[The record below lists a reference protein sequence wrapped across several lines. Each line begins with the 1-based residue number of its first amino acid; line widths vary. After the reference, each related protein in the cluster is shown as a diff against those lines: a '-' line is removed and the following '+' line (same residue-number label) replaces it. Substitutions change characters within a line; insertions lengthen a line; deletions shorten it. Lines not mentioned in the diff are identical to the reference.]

1 LPLSAAVL
9 MSACG
14 GAQPEPA
21 PARPVRA
28 QLLPEDQAFTSRL
41 VDIQGIAFVPE
52 ALGLPSM
59 PRATVRGRPTL
70 ERQRARAARQRSAPE
85 DVQVLVTLLWDEA
98 GRVADGD
105 PERATALREE
115 ARTALRSARS
125 RTVGSTD
132 ALTLQML
139 ASAEMWLGDDGSA
152 SAAFEELVSRFPDHD
167 ERQAMQI
174 WLAYLHL
181 RQHRKEVVELVRDWK
196 PDELGDVGSYV
207 LAWAGLASGDAT
219 RARRAITSAVA
230 AWKDASTR
238 PAVERDLV
246 LILARTGTDVA
257 EAARLVGEAAGGD
270 ARRRH
275 AWMFRLS
282 EAYKYAGNYDAAAR
296 VLDVLARDPA
306 GGEARGAVARDDL
319 VGFRHRQADYAFRL
333 NRPAEAA
340 ERAIQAQAELV
351 ACKAECPETTAR
363 AVHERMLKLAQFFHT
378 AYARSLDPAH
388 HDAAVALYR
397 RYLAIPGRPDAQ
409 AARGYL
415 SSLEE
420 TRATSERGDGKHD
433 EEVLLNF
440 FWARR
445 EVVAACYEA
454 VLLGDP
460 RLDGSLELTLEI
472 DARGA
477 VTRTITDPRPGD
489 EGMAAVAACLTER
502 TRRWTF
508 PSRTVPGETTLTV
521 PLQLRLQQAQPL
533 PDPES
538 AAPAGS

>member
-9 MSACG
+9 ISGCG

-21 PARPVRA
+21 PARPVRSEM
-28 QLLPEDQAFTSRL
+28 LPEDQAFTSRL

-52 ALGLPSM
+52 ALGVPPM
-59 PRATVRGRPTL
+59 PRAEAPGRATL
-70 ERQRARAARQRSAPE
+70 ERQRARVARSRSAPE
-85 DVQVLVTLLWDEA
+85 EVQVLVTLLWDEA

-139 ASAEMWLGDDGSA
+139 ASAEMWLGDDASA

-167 ERQAMQI
+167 RQAMQI

-181 RQHRKEVVELVRDWK
+181 RQHRKNEAVELVRDWK
-196 PDELGDVGSYV
+196 PDELGDVGAYV
-207 LAWAGLASGDAT
+207 LAWAGFATGDAAG
-219 RARRAITSAVA
+219 ARKAITSAVA

-238 PAVERDLV
+238 PSVERDLV

-257 EAARLVGEAAGGD
+257 EAARLIGQAAGGD
-270 ARRRH
+270 AKRRH

-282 EAYKYAGNYDAAAR
+282 DAYKYAGDYEAAAR
-296 VLDVLARDPA
+296 VLDLLARDPA

-351 ACKAECPETTAR
+351 ACGAECPETTAR

-378 AYARSLDPAH
+378 VFARSLDPAH

-397 RYLAIPGRPDAQ
+397 RYLAIRGRPDAQ

-420 TRATSERGDGKHD
+420 TRATSDRSAGKHD

-460 RLDGSLELTLEI
+460 SLDGSLELTLEI

-477 VTRTITDPRPGD
+477 VTGAITDPRPGD
-489 EGMAAVAACLTER
+489 EGMAAVAACLTDR

-521 PLQLRLQQAQPL
+521 PLQLRLQTGPVQP
-533 PDPES
+533 PDS
-538 AAPAGS
+538 AATGT